1 MKFMGFAIA
10 RAPVYT
16 GRLLVKD
23 VPKYLQFH
31 NRFLTKA
38 SVLGNRYS
46 AVRSNHS
53 SSYLGDSLSTDE
65 SIQTVKLAFDK
76 HSPPN
81 KPKTYKSPLI
91 ILHGLFGH
99 KTNNR
104 TVSKKLAAILE
115 RDVFCLDMRN
125 FGKSPHID
133 RLDYP
138 SLAADVEAFI
148 DFHKFEKKPIII
160 GHSMGAKTA
169 MAVAL
174 RRPDLPKMIIA
185 VDNVPVDLSIYSV
198 SAFLKYIKH
207 MRIALERYKFTSMK
221 DVNAELAKVEPSEMV
236 RQFLMTNLDRGKTDD
251 VIKSKIP
258 LAIIDKAITGGS
270 ISGWPF
276 DPNICRWTKGHVL
289 VIRGTESDYCPDETL
304 PDIGQYFPRF
314 EVRDI
319 KAGHWLIS
327 QAPDKFIEVVIDF
340 IERHEDG
347 EE

>member
-1 MKFMGFAIA
+1 MKFATAGV
-10 RAPVYT
+10 PVYA
-16 GRLLVKD
+16 GRLILNNVLSD
-23 VPKYLQFH
+23 SQCH
-31 NRFLTKA
+31 NRVFTK
-38 SVLGNRYS
+38 VFMLGNRCD
-46 AVRSNHS
+46 ALRRNHS
-53 SSYLGDSLSTDE
+53 SSYLGDSLCTDG
-65 SIQTVKLAFDK
+65 SIQTVKLAFDR
-76 HSPPN
+76 HSPPR
-81 KPKTYKSPLI
+81 KPETYKSPLI
-91 ILHGLFGH
+91 FLHGLFGQ

-104 TVSKKLAAILE
+104 TISKKLAAILE

-125 FGKSPHID
+125 FGKSPHIE

-148 DFHKFEKKPIII
+148 ESHNFEKKPIII

-169 MAVAL
+169 MAIAL
-174 RRPDLPKMIIA
+174 RRPDLPKMIVS
-185 VDNVPVDLSIYSV
+185 VDNVPVDLSVYSV
-198 SAFLKYIKH
+198 SSFLKYIKH
-207 MRIALERYKFTSMK
+207 MRIALEKYKFTNMK

-236 RQFLMTNLDRGKTDD
+236 RQFLMTNLDRGKADD

-276 DPNICRWTKGHVL
+276 DPNICRWTRGPVL
-289 VIRGTESDYCPDETL
+289 VIRGTESNYCPDETL

-319 KAGHWLIS
+319 KASHWLIS
-327 QAPDKFIEVVIDF
+327 QTPDEFMDVVIDF